1 MELLKL
7 FSANE
12 VIAQIIGFLLLLFIL
27 RAFAWKKMLKLIDDR
42 RERIASEFKKI
53 EASQKEIT
61 KLQLRYEQKLSEI
74 EETSRVKIQEAM
86 AQGKQF
92 SEEIREKAQQETRL
106 MFEKSREN
114 IASELSKAKEE
125 LKQTVIDLTIGATE
139 KIMKER
145 FAKEEDRKMISAFL
159 EDLEKIK

>member
-53 EASQKEIT
+53 ELSQKEIA
-61 KLQLRYEQKLSEI
+61 KLQLSYEQKLSEI
-74 EETSRVKIQEAM
+74 EEASRIKIQEAM

-145 FAKEEDRKMISAFL
+145 FTKEEDRKMISAFL